1 MRLEQQ
7 LQFILEIDKLKSII
21 RQTPLSDG
29 SRLENSSEHSWHIA
43 AMAPLLVE
51 YAAEPVDCLRVIK
64 MLLIHDVVEVD
75 AGDTYAYDHAGNA
88 TKAAREQ
95 AAAERLF
102 GLLPPDQRDEFR
114 QLWDEFEAMDTPES
128 RYANTLDRLQSLLL
142 NSHAGGRMWRE
153 HGITADR
160 VFERM
165 RPVEKGAPELWKL
178 VERLLSQAVEK
189 GNLAPAK
196 AAGDKTD
203 SATDKS

>member
-1 MRLEQQ
+1 
-7 LQFILEIDKLKSII
+7 
-21 RQTPLSDG
+21 
-29 SRLENSSEHSWHIA
+29 
-43 AMAPLLVE
+43 MAPLLLE
-51 YAAEPVDCLRVIK
+51 YAVAPVDCLRVIK

-75 AGDTYAYDHAGNA
+75 AGDTYAYDIAGNA
-88 TKAAREQ
+88 TKAEREQ

-114 QLWDEFEAMDTPES
+114 QLWDEFEAMETPES

-142 NSHAGGRMWRE
+142 NFHTGGQMWRE

-196 AAGDKTD
+196 ASGCEKAN
-203 SATDKS
+203 SVQRKS